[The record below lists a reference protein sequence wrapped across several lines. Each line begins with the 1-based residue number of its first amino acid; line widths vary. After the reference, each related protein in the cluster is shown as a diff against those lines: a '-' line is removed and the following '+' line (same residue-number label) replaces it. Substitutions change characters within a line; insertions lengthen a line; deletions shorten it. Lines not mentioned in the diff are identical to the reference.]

1 MDEMNTNELATAEG
15 QDIEIRPI
23 EIITAEIWVYKA
35 QAGRAL
41 LEIGRRLIEAKAQLA
56 HGEWLP
62 WLKEKVEF
70 SEATAQR
77 FMKIA
82 KEYPNPSPVTDLGV
96 SKALAL
102 LALPATER
110 EEFVAEKHVVNGEE
124 KTVAEMSK
132 RELEKAIR
140 ERDEAV
146 KKAEALEQTMKDQ
159 LEEQQTV
166 YDVDMAQ
173 AQEKLDA
180 ANRRAEDAA
189 VKLRREKEK
198 AAADLTAA
206 GDELASLREQLW
218 ELQNGPAPEP
228 TVEKVVDTEA
238 IEAAAKAAKEEAE
251 QRLKTKI
258 ERAEKAKAA
267 AEQNLAAMKIAQE
280 ETAAVAEKERQVLT
294 DQVQSLQKKL
304 AVASSG
310 EITVFK
316 LYFDQA
322 QQAVNKMAD
331 TIENMKKAGNTED
344 AEKLTNALQAL
355 LTTSQAA
362 LK

>member
-1 MDEMNTNELATAEG
+1 MDDMNTTELTTTEG

-23 EIITAEIWVYKA
+23 EIITAEIWAYKS
-35 QAGRAL
+35 QAGAAI
-41 LEIGRRLIEAKAQLA
+41 LEIGRRLIEAKAQLE

-77 FMKIA
+77 FMRIA
-82 KEYPNPSPVTDLGV
+82 KEYRNPSPVTDLGA
-96 SKALAL
+96 SKALVL
-102 LALPATER
+102 LALPASER
-110 EEFVAEKHVVNGEE
+110 EGFVAEKHVVNGEE

-132 RELEKAIR
+132 RELEKVIR

-166 YDVDMAQ
+166 YDVDMANAKEQ
-173 AQEKLDA
+173 LAE

-189 VKLRREKEK
+189 AQLKREKEK
-198 AAADLTAA
+198 AAEDLTAA
-206 GDELASLREQLW
+206 GDELAYLREQLQ
-218 ELQNGPAPEP
+218 ELQNEPAPEP

-238 IEAAAKAAKEEAE
+238 IEAAAKTAKEEAE
-251 QRLKTKI
+251 QKLKAKI
-258 ERAEKAKAA
+258 EKAEKAKAA
-267 AEQNLAAMKIAQE
+267 AEQKLAAAKLAQE
-280 ETAAVAEKERQVLT
+280 EAAAVAEKERQVLA

-331 TIENMKKAGNTED
+331 TIENMKKAGSTED
-344 AEKLTNALQAL
+344 AEKLTNALRAL
-355 LTTSQAA
+355 LTTSQEA
-362 LK
+362 LR

>member
-1 MDEMNTNELATAEG
+1 MDEMNTTELTTAEG

-23 EIITAEIWVYKA
+23 EIITAEIWAYKS
-35 QAGRAL
+35 QAGAAI

-77 FMKIA
+77 FMRIA
-82 KEYPNPSPVTDLGV
+82 KEYRNPSPVTDLGA
-96 SKALAL
+96 SKALVL
-102 LALPATER
+102 LALPASER

-146 KKAEALEQTMKDQ
+146 QKAQALEQTMKDQ

-166 YDVDMAQ
+166 YDVDMAD
-173 AQEKLDA
+173 AKARLDEA
-180 ANRRAEDAA
+180 TRKAEDVADQL
-189 VKLRREKEK
+189 KREKEK

-206 GDELASLREQLW
+206 GDELEQLQEQLRELK
-218 ELQNGPAPEP
+218 NRP
-228 TVEKVVDTEA
+228 TEVIQEKVVDTEA
-238 IEAAAKAAKEEAE
+238 VEAAAKAAKEEAE
-251 QRLKTKI
+251 QKLKAKI
-258 ERAEKAKAA
+258 ERAEKAKAT

-280 ETAAVAEKERQVLT
+280 ETAAVAEKERQVLA
-294 DQVQSLQKKL
+294 DQVQILQKKL

-322 QQAVNKMAD
+322 QVAVNKMAD

-344 AEKLTNALQAL
+344 AEKLTHALQAL

-362 LK
+362 LN